1 MAGAGDRKGT
11 GEEDKGKAIQS
22 ADIDTTCCEPVKKRK
37 QSEPAAS
44 TKVAGCT
51 REPAASAADIAGAG
65 DLKGKGT
72 GTGEEDAIQSP
83 DISTT
88 LEPEKKR
95 EREVAAQLAEQEEE
109 LQRKL
114 TEERVAVRYTIPVE
128 VFSAGSSS
136 SGCAL
141 VGSIKGFQQAAAD
154 THRPFFVMPYLP
166 PRDAVDIQ
174 SEMEGR
180 WLRPQLMNPDVLAT
194 KVAVM
199 KEIDSETRKAAQ
211 SALLSQEDLASPNP
225 EEKEKQLFRFRI
237 ASDLVRFRI
246 HMHNRLLFAYA
257 AKGTGIFNS
266 IQFWLNSIGW
276 FNSG

>member
-1 MAGAGDRKGT
+1 M
-11 GEEDKGKAIQS
+11 
-22 ADIDTTCCEPVKKRK
+22 
-37 QSEPAAS
+37 
-44 TKVAGCT
+44 
-51 REPAASAADIAGAG
+51 
-65 DLKGKGT
+65 
-72 GTGEEDAIQSP
+72 
-83 DISTT
+83 
-88 LEPEKKR
+88 
-95 EREVAAQLAEQEEE
+95 AAQLAEQEEE

-166 PRDAVDIQ
+166 PTDAVDIQ

-180 WLRPQLMNPDVLAT
+180 WLRPLLMNPDVLAT

-199 KEIDSETRKAAQ
+199 KEIDSERRKAVQ

-225 EEKEKQLFRFRI
+225 EEKEKMLFRFRI